1 MPLFNRTVQATSSQ
15 SPAVEKSTVYC
26 SVKELMLL
34 RFEAMALKMPSA
46 RRSVRQ
52 QSGVHRSPFRGRGM
66 EFSEVR
72 LYQPGDDVRSIDWRV
87 TARRQKPHTKL
98 FHEERER
105 PILIICDQSISQFFG
120 STTTFKS
127 VRAAQ
132 SAALLAWM
140 AIEKGDRVG
149 GIVFSDNGHHEL
161 KPARS
166 RKTVMRF
173 INIIADFN
181 QALSVKKTGQQAKI
195 DHRPSLHTSSDKP
208 DQPFTL
214 NDALLE
220 AQRIAKP
227 GTLIFILSDL
237 LDFNN
242 ATEQHIQV
250 LSKHN
255 DVAVIRNY
263 DALEIKLPPPGTYT
277 VSDGASIRSLDTQ
290 SPSSQEQY
298 SREIHAFNERLSKA
312 MSRMGIPYIEQ
323 DTVVPPNTIMQR
335 LMKFVI

>member
-1 MPLFNRTVQATSSQ
+1 MSFTEN
-15 SPAVEKSTVYC
+15 SPIYC

-34 RFEAMALKMPSA
+34 RFEAMALSMPSA
-46 RRSVRQ
+46 RRAVRQ
-52 QSGVHRSPFRGRGM
+52 QSGAHRSPFRGRGM

-72 LYQPGDDVRSIDWRV
+72 LYQAGDDVRSIDWRV

-120 STTTFKS
+120 SKSTFKS

-149 GIVFSDNGHHEL
+149 GIVFSDNGHHEI

-166 RKTVMRF
+166 RKSVMRF
-173 INIIADFN
+173 INVVANFN
-181 QALSVKKTGQQAKI
+181 QALSAESITK
-195 DHRPSLHTSSDKP
+195 SSDKT
-208 DQPFTL
+208 FIL

-227 GTLIFILSDL
+227 GTLIFILSDF
-237 LDFNN
+237 LDFD
-242 ATEQHIQV
+242 TVTKKHIQV

-255 DVAVIRNY
+255 NVAAIRNY
-263 DALEIKLPPPGTYT
+263 DALEMELPPPGSYA
-277 VSDGASIRSLDTQ
+277 VSDGEKTRTLDTNTR
-290 SPSSQEQY
+290 SSREQY
-298 SREIHAFNERLSKA
+298 SQEVNAFNLYLKETMTNL
-312 MSRMGIPYIEQ
+312 GIPYIEQ
-323 DTVVPPNTIMQR
+323 NTTEPTSEIMQK
-335 LMKFVI
+335 LMKLVL